1 MHEIH
6 LGPSDPRAFD
16 SPSVS
21 VTALV
26 LVSLQHA
33 TSLDFSLSFMSN
45 LFHSHTHSA
54 TWLSLCHTRSSED
67 KEFTFGVTRSHL

>member
-6 LGPSDPRAFD
+6 LGPSDPRAFG

-33 TSLDFSLSFMSN
+33 TSLDGVFFVIYVQFISLS
-45 LFHSHTHSA
+45 HS
-54 TWLSLCHTRSSED
+54 LSYVALASPHALIQR
-67 KEFTFGVTRSHL
+67 